1 MGSFSKFGEIG
12 DVYIPRDRYTG
23 DNRGFGFVRFLVEAD
38 AEEAIREMDGK
49 DVDGNTIN
57 ASLAKEKRPDFRGGR
72 GGGRGGYDRRD
83 DRRGGGYHDRR
94 DDRRG
99 GYDDRRGGYGD
110 RRGGYDDR
118 RGGYDDRRGGYDDR
132 RDDRRRGE
140 YSEKRRSRSRSS
152 NRD

>member
-99 GYDDRRGGYGD
+99 GYG
-110 RRGGYDDR
+110 
-118 RGGYDDRRGGYDDR
+118 DRRGGYDDR
-132 RDDRRRGE
+132 RDDRRRG
-140 YSEKRRSRSRSS
+140 YDDYDKYRSRSRS
-152 NRD
+152 RERGRRY